1 MSCPESTTSRA
12 ATPPA
17 AEALPAPA
25 ALRAQLPAG
34 AAARR
39 RLAGARGALR
49 PALHGRDAQRMV
61 AIAGPCSLHDA
72 ESAFEFAER
81 LRPLAQELRGE
92 LIVLMRA
99 YIEKP
104 RSTIDWKGLVSDPLL
119 DGSCQVGLGLRR
131 AREILLGIAARG
143 VPCATEFV
151 GTALPHYLGDL
162 VSWAAIGAR
171 TSESQPHREM
181 ASGLDMPVGFKNA
194 TSGACGA
201 ALDATIAAA
210 HPHSFLDIGADGRA
224 AVLRT
229 RGNRDTHI
237 VLRGGSSGPNCD
249 RASVA
254 QAARLL
260 ARSRAQ
266 RGARGVL
273 VDCSHDNS
281 RRDHRAQPGVC
292 RELIAQI
299 REGAPGILGAMLESH
314 LHPGRQRWT
323 PGAPLR
329 YGVSITDGCM
339 GFAETEALLREL
351 AGAVRS
357 RQRRQGRRP
366 AASRERAA

>member
-1 MSCPESTTSRA
+1 MSSSPENAAPRA
-12 ATPPA
+12 AEP
-17 AEALPAPA
+17 LPAPA

-39 RLAGARGALR
+39 CVAEARGALR
-49 PALHGRDAQRMV
+49 AALHGRDPQRMV

-72 ESAFEFAER
+72 GSAFEFAER

-104 RSTIDWKGLVSDPLL
+104 RSTIGWKGLVSDPLL
-119 DGSCQVGLGLRR
+119 DGSCQMGLGLRR

-181 ASGLDMPVGFKNA
+181 ASGLEMPVGFKNA

-210 HPHSFLDIGADGRA
+210 HPHSFLDIGADGVA
-224 AVLRT
+224 AVLHT

-237 VLRGGSSGPNCD
+237 VLRGGSNGPNHD

-254 QAARLL
+254 QAAQRL
-260 ARSRAQ
+260 ARTRQAQ
-266 RGARGVL
+266 RGAVRGVL

-299 REGAPGILGAMLESH
+299 REGAPGLLGAMLESH
-314 LHPGRQRWT
+314 LHPGRQSWT

-329 YGVSITDGCM
+329 YGVSITDACI
-339 GFAETEALLREL
+339 GFAETETLLREL

-357 RQRRQGRRP
+357 RRQRRRP
-366 AASRERAA
+366 PASREQAA

>member
-1 MSCPESTTSRA
+1 MSSPENSTPRA
-12 ATPPA
+12 ADALA
-17 AEALPAPA
+17 ADALPAPA

-34 AAARR
+34 AAVRRSVAEARE
-39 RLAGARGALR
+39 ALR
-49 PALHGRDAQRMV
+49 AALHGRDARRMV

-72 ESAFEFAER
+72 GSAFEFAER

-104 RSTIDWKGLVSDPLL
+104 RSTIGWKGLVNDPLL
-119 DGSCQVGLGLRR
+119 DGSCQMGLGLRR
-131 AREILLGIAARG
+131 AREILLGIAERG

-181 ASGLDMPVGFKNA
+181 ASGLEMPVGFKNA
-194 TSGACGA
+194 TSGACDA

-210 HPHSFLDIGADGRA
+210 HPHSFLGIGADGAA
-224 AVLRT
+224 AVLHT

-237 VLRGGSSGPNCD
+237 VLRGGSSGPNHD

-254 QAARLL
+254 QAARRL
-260 ARSRAQ
+260 ARTRQARSAV
-266 RGARGVL
+266 RGVL

-314 LHPGRQRWT
+314 LHPGRQSWT
-323 PGAPLR
+323 PGTPLR
-329 YGVSITDGCM
+329 YGVSITDACI
-339 GFAETEALLREL
+339 GFADTEALLREL
-351 AGAVRS
+351 AEAVRS
-357 RQRRQGRRP
+357 RWQRRRP
-366 AASRERAA
+366 PASREQAA

>member
-1 MSCPESTTSRA
+1 MSSSPENAAPRA
-12 ATPPA
+12 AEP
-17 AEALPAPA
+17 LPAPA

-39 RLAGARGALR
+39 SVAEARGALR
-49 PALHGRDAQRMV
+49 AALHGRDPQRMV

-72 ESAFEFAER
+72 GSAFEFAER

-104 RSTIDWKGLVSDPLL
+104 RSTIGWKGLVSDPLL
-119 DGSCQVGLGLRR
+119 DGSCQMGLGLRR

-181 ASGLDMPVGFKNA
+181 ASGLEMPVGFKNA

-210 HPHSFLDIGADGRA
+210 HPHSFLDIGADGVA
-224 AVLRT
+224 AVLHT

-237 VLRGGSSGPNCD
+237 VLRGGSNGPNHD

-254 QAARLL
+254 QAAQRL
-260 ARSRAQ
+260 ARTRQAQ
-266 RGARGVL
+266 RGAVRGVL

-299 REGAPGILGAMLESH
+299 REGAPGLLGAMLESH
-314 LHPGRQRWT
+314 LHPGRQSWT

-329 YGVSITDGCM
+329 YGVSITDACI
-339 GFAETEALLREL
+339 GFAETETLLHEL

-357 RQRRQGRRP
+357 RRQRRRP
-366 AASRERAA
+366 PASREQAA

>member
-1 MSCPESTTSRA
+1 
-12 ATPPA
+12 
-17 AEALPAPA
+17 
-25 ALRAQLPAG
+25 
-34 AAARR
+34 
-39 RLAGARGALR
+39 
-49 PALHGRDAQRMV
+49 ALHGRDPQRMV
-61 AIAGPCSLHDA
+61 AIVGPCSLHDA
-72 ESAFEFAER
+72 GSAFEFAER

-104 RSTIDWKGLVSDPLL
+104 RSTIGWKGLVSDPLL
-119 DGSCQVGLGLRR
+119 DGSCQMGLGLRR

-181 ASGLDMPVGFKNA
+181 ASGLEMPVGFKNA

-210 HPHSFLDIGADGRA
+210 HPHSFLDIGADGVA
-224 AVLRT
+224 AVLHT

-237 VLRGGSSGPNCD
+237 VLRGGSNGPNHD

-254 QAARLL
+254 QAAQRL
-260 ARSRAQ
+260 ARTRQAQ
-266 RGARGVL
+266 RGAVRGVL

-299 REGAPGILGAMLESH
+299 REGAPGLLGAMLESH
-314 LHPGRQRWT
+314 LHPGRQSWT
-323 PGAPLR
+323 PGAQLR
-329 YGVSITDGCM
+329 YGVSITDACI
-339 GFAETEALLREL
+339 GFAETETLLREL

-357 RQRRQGRRP
+357 RRQRRRP
-366 AASRERAA
+366 PASREQAA

>member
-1 MSCPESTTSRA
+1 MSFPENPTAR
-12 ATPPA
+12 A

-39 RLAGARGALR
+39 SIAEARDALR
-49 PALHGRDAQRMV
+49 AALHGRDARRMV

-72 ESAFEFAER
+72 GSAFEFAER

-104 RSTIDWKGLVSDPLL
+104 RSTIGWKGLVNDPLL
-119 DGSCQVGLGLRR
+119 DGSCQMSLGLRR

-210 HPHSFLDIGADGRA
+210 HSHSFLGIGADGAA
-224 AVLRT
+224 AVLHT

-237 VLRGGSSGPNCD
+237 VLRGGSNGPNYD

-254 QAARLL
+254 QAARRL
-260 ARSRAQ
+260 ARTRQTQ
-266 RGARGVL
+266 RSAVRGVL

-299 REGAPGILGAMLESH
+299 REGAPDILGVMLESH
-314 LHPGRQRWT
+314 LHPGRQRWA

-329 YGVSITDGCM
+329 YGVSITDACM

-351 AGAVRS
+351 AEAVRS
-357 RQRRQGRRP
+357 RRQRRRP
-366 AASRERAA
+366 PASREQAA